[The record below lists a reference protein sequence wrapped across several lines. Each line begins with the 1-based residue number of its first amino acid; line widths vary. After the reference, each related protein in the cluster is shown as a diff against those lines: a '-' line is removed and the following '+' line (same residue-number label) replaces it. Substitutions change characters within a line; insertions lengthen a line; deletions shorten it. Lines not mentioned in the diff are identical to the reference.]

1 MTALRYSVE
10 LAEDDNGTFLV
21 TCPELP
27 EVTTFGEDEADALM
41 RARDAIEEALAA
53 RMADREDIPEGRP
66 STARGIELPLLTAMK
81 VELYRTARSQ
91 GVRKA
96 DLAKRMNVHGPQVDR
111 LFDLRHASKVEQI
124 EVAFRALGKRIEFE
138 IKGAA

>member
-1 MTALRYSVE
+1 MTVLRYSVE
-10 LAEDDNGTFLV
+10 LVEDDNGTLLV

-27 EVTTFGEDEADALM
+27 EVTTFGEDEPEALR

-53 RMADREDIPEGRP
+53 RMADRDDIPEGRT
-66 STARGIELPLLTAMK
+66 TAARSIDLPLLTAMK
-81 VELYRTARSQ
+81 VELYRTARRE

-96 DLAKRMNVHGPQVDR
+96 DLAKRLNVHGPQVDR

-124 EVAFRALGKRIEFE
+124 EGAFRALGKRIEFE
-138 IKGAA
+138 VKGAA